1 MKKLVLLCMVAL
13 FLTACHCERR
23 TTGTPCRTGRCHVQA
38 VQPKRAPHKKPAK
51 RKAAPKRVSAKKAAA
66 ARRAAEERAAR
77 QERDYAAIG
86 QAKRRGNVISV
97 SYKDPILFR
106 HNSDQINPVSN
117 RELNRTAALL
127 KKYPEN
133 AITINGYTDSTGN
146 AAYNVDLS
154 QRRAKAVADA
164 LIERGVPASQVS
176 YNGFGAAN
184 PVAPNDTAA
193 GRAKNRRV
201 ELEIHVK

>member
-1 MKKLVLLCMVAL
+1 MKKLVLLCAVAL
-13 FLTACHCERR
+13 LLTACHCERR
-23 TTGTPCRTGRCHVQA
+23 TTGTPCRKGQCQVQT
-38 VQPKRAPHKKPAK
+38 VQKRAAHKKAASK
-51 RKAAPKRVSAKKAAA
+51 RAAQRKAAA
-66 ARRAAEERAAR
+66 AKRAAEQRAAQ
-77 QERDYAAIG
+77 QESHYASIG

-97 SYKDPILFR
+97 SYRDPILFR
-106 HNSDQINPVSN
+106 HNSDQINPISN
-117 RELNRTAALL
+117 KELNRTAALL

-133 AITINGYTDSTGN
+133 TITINGYTDSTGN

-176 YNGFGAAN
+176 YHGFGAAN
-184 PVAPNDTAA
+184 PVASNDTAA
-193 GRAKNRRV
+193 DRAKNRRV

>member
-1 MKKLVLLCMVAL
+1 MKKLALLCAVAL

-23 TTGTPCRTGRCHVQA
+23 TTGTPCRKGQCQVQA
-38 VQPKRAPHKKPAK
+38 VQKRAAH
-51 RKAAPKRVSAKKAAA
+51 KKAAA
-66 ARRAAEERAAR
+66 KRAAQRRAAAAKRAAEQR
-77 QERDYAAIG
+77 AAQQESHYAAIG
-86 QAKRRGNVISV
+86 QAHRRGNVISV
-97 SYKDPILFR
+97 SYRDPILFR

-133 AITINGYTDSTGN
+133 SITINGYTDSTGN

-176 YNGFGAAN
+176 YHGFGAAN
-184 PVAPNDTAA
+184 PVAPNNTAA

>member
-1 MKKLVLLCMVAL
+1 MKKLVLLFAAAL
-13 FLTACHCERR
+13 CLTACHCQWR
-23 TTGTPCRTGRCHVQA
+23 TTGTPCRKAQCRTQA
-38 VQPKRAPHKKPAK
+38 VHKAHPKKAPAH
-51 RKAAPKRVSAKKAAA
+51 RKAAAQRRAEE
-66 ARRAAEERAAR
+66 RRAAAERRAAM
-77 QERDYAAIG
+77 QEKHYASIG

-106 HNSDQINPVSN
+106 HNSDQINPVSYK
-117 RELNRTAALL
+117 ELNRTAALL

-133 AITINGYTDSTGN
+133 SITINGYTDSTGN

-164 LIERGVPASQVS
+164 LIERGVPASQVN
-176 YNGFGAAN
+176 YAGFGSAN
-184 PVAPNDTAA
+184 PVASNDTAA

-201 ELEIHVK
+201 ELEIKVK

>member
-1 MKKLVLLCMVAL
+1 MKKLALLCAVAL

-23 TTGTPCRTGRCHVQA
+23 TTGTPCRKGQCQMQA
-38 VQPKRAPHKKPAK
+38 VQKRAAH
-51 RKAAPKRVSAKKAAA
+51 KKAAA
-66 ARRAAEERAAR
+66 KRAAQRRAAAAKRAAEQR
-77 QERDYAAIG
+77 AAQQESHYATIG
-86 QAKRRGNVISV
+86 QAHRRGNVISV
-97 SYKDPILFR
+97 SYRDPILFR

-117 RELNRTAALL
+117 KELNRTAALL

-133 AITINGYTDSTGN
+133 SITINGYTDSTGN

-176 YNGFGAAN
+176 YHGFGAAN
-184 PVAPNDTAA
+184 PVAPNNTAA

>member
-1 MKKLVLLCMVAL
+1 MKKLALLCAVAL

-23 TTGTPCRTGRCHVQA
+23 TTGTPCRKGQCQVQA
-38 VQPKRAPHKKPAK
+38 VQKRAAKRPAK
-51 RKAAPKRVSAKKAAA
+51 RRAAGPKRPSPRKVAA
-66 ARRAAEERAAR
+66 ARKAAEQRAAQ
-77 QERDYAAIG
+77 QERDYASIG
-86 QAKRRGNVISV
+86 QARRRGNVISV
-97 SYKDPILFR
+97 SYRDPILFR

-133 AITINGYTDSTGN
+133 SITINGYTDSVGN

-176 YNGFGAAN
+176 YHGFGAAN